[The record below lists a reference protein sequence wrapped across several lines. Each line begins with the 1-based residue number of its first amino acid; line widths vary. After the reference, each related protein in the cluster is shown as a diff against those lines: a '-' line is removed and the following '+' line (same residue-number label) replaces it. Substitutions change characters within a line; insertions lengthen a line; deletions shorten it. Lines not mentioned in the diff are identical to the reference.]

1 MMSWPA
7 RNSFAMPGS
16 KTRPGLL
23 GETPVMFVGPKVLP
37 GRVGLSLEGS
47 VYAITWWTCA
57 RALGLTSTAVY
68 QRSSGRFT
76 GILMYLYSIVPAAG
90 IVKSSVIE

>member
-1 MMSWPA
+1 MMSWWARSSFPMPA
-7 RNSFAMPGS
+7 S
-16 KTRPGLL
+16 KTRPGLF
-23 GETPVMFVGPKVLP
+23 GDTPVMFVGPKVGP

-57 RALGLTSTAVY
+57 RALGLISTAVY

-76 GILMYLYSIVPAAG
+76 GIRRYRYSIVPAAG
-90 IVKSSVIE
+90 ILYSSVIE